1 MRQSFGAAVFV
12 EGYETP
18 HLPAR
23 QLCYATAM
31 KLAYDFDRFVTAQDA
46 VYADVVA
53 ELRAGRKSSHW
64 MWYIFPQLLGL
75 GRSQRSQFY
84 GITDREE
91 AAAYLQHP
99 VLAARLKECT
109 ELAIDHAAGGAE
121 RLFGQPDDLK
131 FQSSITLFSRVKGAD
146 PVFQQALDVFFGGVG
161 DTETLRQLRIAF
173 IESLDA

>member
-31 KLAYDFDRFVTAQDA
+31 KLAYDFNRFVTAQDA